1 MKTSFRPLLVPL
13 ALAALLFAGCETRSI
28 SNSGYRGDGRHR
40 YSAPR
45 DFSYRGE
52 LKEFDVL
59 GIDPDA
65 SVSESDIQRALDS
78 AQRVRLRKGSNL
90 MLVQSGAFTPDGPM
104 RETLGRSFNV
114 IPFTGLP
121 ESPRA
126 GTNYAKALRLAA
138 AQGGCESIVCYWGTL
153 ESAQERYGTKA
164 VSWVPIVGWAVPD
177 EKQHLR
183 IRLKLAV
190 IDVRTGNWTLTSP
203 EPRMD
208 AAVSASLNRAGSDQK
223 QVEKL
228 KELAYADAAD
238 SLLKAYAN

>member
-1 MKTSFRPLLVPL
+1 MKPFIGPL
-13 ALAALLFAGCETRSI
+13 AVAAVLFAGCETRSI
-28 SNSGYRGDGRHR
+28 SDSGYQRDGRHR
-40 YSAPR
+40 SSTAR

-52 LKEFDVL
+52 LREFDVL
-59 GIDPDA
+59 GIDPA
-65 SVSESDIQRALDS
+65 ANVSEEDIRRALDS
-78 AQRVRLRKGSNL
+78 AQRVRLRKGANL
-90 MLVQSGAFTPDGPM
+90 LLVQSGAFTPDGPM

-114 IPFTGLP
+114 IPFTGVP
-121 ESPRA
+121 QSPGG
-126 GTNYAKALRLAA
+126 GTNYSRALRFAA

-183 IRLKLAV
+183 LRLKLAV
-190 IDVRTGNWTLTSP
+190 IDVRTGNWTLNSL
-203 EPRMD
+203 EPRTD
-208 AAVSASLNRAGSDQK
+208 AAVSASLNRSGSDQK

-238 SLLKAYAN
+238 NLLRSYSY

>member
-1 MKTSFRPLLVPL
+1 MKPFIGPL

-28 SNSGYRGDGRHR
+28 SDSGYQRYGRHR
-40 YSAPR
+40 ASTTR

-59 GIDPDA
+59 GIDPAA
-65 SVSESDIQRALDS
+65 SVSEGDIQRALDS
-78 AQRVRLRKGSNL
+78 AQRVHLRKGSNIL
-90 MLVQSGAFTPDGPM
+90 LVQSGAFTPDGPM
-104 RETLGRSFNV
+104 RETLSRSFNV
-114 IPFTGLP
+114 IPFTGVP
-121 ESPRA
+121 ESPGG
-126 GTNYAKALRLAA
+126 GTNYSRALRLAA

-177 EKQHLR
+177 EKRHLR

-190 IDVRTGNWTLTSP
+190 IDVRAGNWTLTSP
-203 EPRMD
+203 EPWTD

-238 SLLKAYAN
+238 NLLKSYAN